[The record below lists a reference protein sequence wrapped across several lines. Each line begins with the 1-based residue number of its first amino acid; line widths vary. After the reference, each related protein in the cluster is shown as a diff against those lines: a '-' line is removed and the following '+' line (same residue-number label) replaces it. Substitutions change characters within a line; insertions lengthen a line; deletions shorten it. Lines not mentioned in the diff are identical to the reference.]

1 MNITLFTSNQLRHLY
16 LINLLSKISKKLY
29 VIQEEKS
36 LINIKKNIIFN
47 EYFNEVGRA
56 QNKFF
61 GKVKKHVVFVGVKF
75 KKTFGQS
82 LKCFFS
88 SF

>member
-61 GKVKKHVVFVGVKF
+61 GKVNSINFKNTIIKK
-75 KKTFGQS
+75 
-82 LKCFFS
+82 
-88 SF
+88 